1 MATYIQRIA
10 MRLRMTGSEPA
21 VSSLI
26 TPVKP
31 INFPY
36 TPFTPDSRD
45 PSVHDLY
52 PKPITQQV
60 SHTYHREANQQT
72 SPQQTG
78 ATKNNDTNKTQGY
91 MQTILHRPVNV
102 INQTFTSRQLT
113 SQRGPEINI
122 TKEISPA
129 PAADASNESGNRIEP
144 VKKEMI
150 TFHTD
155 HFHNVAGDVKEN
167 KSRMMPAPIRDNTD
181 GDLFRMQPI
190 AAPPII
196 NLPKEN
202 KLVVGKISVEILPG
216 APAPVKTTER
226 IITRV
231 VSVPGN
237 RRDERSRL
245 SYGLKQY

>member
-1 MATYIQRIA
+1 
-10 MRLRMTGSEPA
+10 MRLRITGSEPA
-21 VSSLI
+21 GPSLI

-36 TPFTPDSRD
+36 TPNTADFQD
-45 PSVHDLY
+45 PINDPY
-52 PKPITQQV
+52 PNPITQQV
-60 SHTYHREANQQT
+60 FQPHHREA
-72 SPQQTG
+72 PQQSSQQQPG
-78 ATKNNDTNKTQGY
+78 ATKASDPNRSQGY
-91 MQTILHRPVNV
+91 IQTILHRPVHV

-113 SQRGPEINI
+113 SQRGPEVNI
-122 TKEISPA
+122 TKEILSV
-129 PAADASNESGNRIEP
+129 PAADTGEETVNKIEP
-144 VKKEMI
+144 VKKEVL

-167 KSRMMPAPIRDNTD
+167 KSRMMPAAIRDNTN
-181 GDLFRMQPI
+181 GDQFRMQPV

-202 KLVVGKISVEILPG
+202 KLVVGKISVEILP
-216 APAPVKTTER
+216 AATAPVKTTER

-231 VSVPGN
+231 VSATGN